1 MRVPLGVVRVVAV
14 EDTLLGGR
22 QRAGRV
28 AVGRVGRRGR
38 RQRRRGRATRVE
50 PARHARHHALVLL
63 VRQRELTRRVRSH
76 CLE

>member
-14 EDTLLGGR
+14 EDAVLGRR
-22 QRAGRV
+22 QRAGGV

-38 RQRRRGRATRVE
+38 RQRRRGRAARVE
-50 PARHARHHALVLL
+50 PARHARHHVLVLL
-63 VRQRELTRRVRSH
+63 VRQRELARRVRSH